1 MNSTLEKMK
10 KKERLYTYRAYGS
23 YFYNIGVS

>member
-1 MNSTLEKMK
+1 MNLTLEKW
-10 KKERLYTYRAYGS
+10 KKERLYTYRAYGG